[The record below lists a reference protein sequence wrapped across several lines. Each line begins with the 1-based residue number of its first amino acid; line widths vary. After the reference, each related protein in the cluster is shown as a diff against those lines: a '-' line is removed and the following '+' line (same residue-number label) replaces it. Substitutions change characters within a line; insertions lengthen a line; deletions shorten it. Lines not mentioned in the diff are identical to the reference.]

1 MTFDENVKRLV
12 QYGIESGLVPEEE
25 RIYTTNQLLELFGE
39 EEYTEPETEF
49 KDVDLEEVLEE
60 LLDYAVEKGVLKENS
75 VVYRDLFDT
84 KIMNCLVPRPAQVIG
99 TFKELYKES
108 PVKATD
114 YYYKLSQDT
123 NYIRRYR
130 IKKDIRWKVPSQYG
144 DIDISINRKKIRKR
158 SQQQNWQNRA
168 VIQNVCSAVRTKVM
182 QDVSTIRQDRTTG
195 SSRSQ

>member
-1 MTFDENVKRLV
+1 
-12 QYGIESGLVPEEE
+12 
-25 RIYTTNQLLELFGE
+25 
-39 EEYTEPETEF
+39 
-49 KDVDLEEVLEE
+49 
-60 LLDYAVEKGVLKENS
+60 
-75 VVYRDLFDT
+75 
-84 KIMNCLVPRPAQVIG
+84 MNCLTPRPAQVIG

-144 DIDISINRKKIRKR
+144 DIDISINLSKPEKER